1 MKSIFTKLSTLLLC
15 GAVAMVSCTD
25 FSEDIQAVDNKV
37 DNLGSQTA
45 TELANLESAIT
56 ALESK
61 LAAQYATK
69 DEVAALK
76 TTLEQSIASEVEGL
90 SKDIAAV
97 SAALKTAKDDINTAI
112 AGLDN
117 KKADKADVEA
127 AVKTATD
134 AIAALQGQLESA
146 KAEIEAEIEAVEAEI
161 AATQEE
167 LAAQINGVDAKANEL
182 HNTLLSLSEYLAT
195 LEAKINEVN
204 NTLLSLSLFL
214 EEYEASVD
222 AKFQEIL
229 NTFSSLSLHLNE
241 REALVDAQLSELQS
255 TLISLSYHLEEYE
268 AVTDFKLVELQG
280 SLAALST
287 YLEEYEASVDA
298 KFEEILNTFTS
309 LDLFLDEQF
318 AAVAAND
325 EALFAHVETLQE
337 AFTALNNLLADEA
350 AVREENDEALYAHIE
365 TLQEAFTALNNIVAD
380 LEAEDEAIYAEVEN
394 VRTYVA
400 QVYNALGLEIEAVDA
415 ALAAHVAAFEAYKE
429 VLEAKLAGLEAEDG
443 AIYTLIGTTTT
454 ALNNLIADLQAEDE
468 AIYAEI
474 ENVRTY
480 IAQIYNA
487 VSDEVAALEAQL
499 VESVEG
505 LESMIRDTQ
514 ASLTNA
520 LNLIADVE
528 EKVEANA
535 AAIASLEAA
544 VEMLTEWAVNH
555 EGLYGELTKMIANLA
570 AELDEQVSALQAED
584 GAIYDLLGETTT
596 ALNNLIADATERID
610 NIEVYITE
618 NFNTVGAAIR
628 SLENILNDLSADLN
642 DAIAANSAAI
652 EALVARV
659 QSLVYVPD
667 YSDHKATINWAKVAG
682 SYSVM
687 PAAAEDGQNANYSI
701 VTKATDIKY
710 LVKANAGEDA
720 ETVAATIAAN
730 PSVLDYIVTDVKTRG
745 ASESGADL
753 EIVNVKAEGEYIIV
767 SVVAKNFDA
776 KFFENKR
783 QGIYSAALALV
794 DTKGNNLTSEYT
806 NLVPGEA
813 AHIQL
818 GLYLAEGDDVNNVT
832 DSQYTDYMPCN
843 DSETVYT
850 SVCPTIGFI
859 IDDEKAMANL
869 TSIQPY
875 LTIEDLNTLGY
886 DMSVKYRLDLD
897 KAISSPLPS
906 GMVSSGNIFNK
917 YFKVG
922 NDRNGDVHVSV
933 VENTPFEAVGQS
945 IYAKYTATVNNT
957 TVTYTHYFELDNA
970 QIVVNV
976 GNYDE
981 VTGEYYV
988 EVPWTVKLRDELTVD
1003 GKQYAADLTVSSTWT
1018 GYDDIKMLMDNYT
1031 GLLSDRK
1038 FTYFVKDAGKWV
1050 ESTDVKF
1057 GNKRWPIETDPT
1069 YKWCLKGGTYAWNNE
1084 YKIVYT
1090 AVNETE
1096 HIDITVNFIIK
1107 LTHKPVDPFTV
1118 NIPVTFEIA
1127 PSGAFQAPV
1136 DVLAEMYKKVAG
1148 VEEGSYDYLGF
1159 GEKNA
1164 DVWAAYTANV
1174 AAVYM
1179 AGGSY
1184 AQPVVNDN
1192 KLAAGYASNIWNLTT
1207 AQIAQNQ
1214 YVDGNNVI
1222 TWDANGIIDFDFDV
1236 TIEGSANIPAYDLIY
1251 ATDYATEANPRVH
1264 VNGKKD
1270 GQGHYVIDQADL
1282 AKYFNV
1288 TRLNLAGG
1296 KKGIAEGHTLTVDFT
1311 VTDAA
1316 IAAKLNAA
1324 EFATVVEDNKGTYL
1338 TLKSETAVLQWN
1350 EFTGLE
1356 IPVTASLKVNG
1367 FELETLDLVLWTE
1380 DPLTLK
1386 NVAPVS
1392 VKRAP
1397 GKTPTVA
1404 TIYKNLSLTGILEP
1418 QNNLIDATVAVVD
1431 NWSETYTQA
1440 TELYGANMTI
1450 SFAMA
1455 EEGVYYEE
1463 NGNKIYLDKNKFA
1476 LDADKGTIT
1485 LYGDDADLN
1494 VTYIAK
1500 CYVQL
1505 THRFCEDAHAK
1516 AQLVTVKFVP
1526 NK

>member
-25 FSEDIQAVDNKV
+25 FSEDIQNLDNKV
-37 DNLGSQTA
+37 NNLGNTTQ
-45 TELANLESAIT
+45 TELASLQKAIT
-56 ALESK
+56 DLEAK
-61 LAAQYATK
+61 LSAQYATK

-76 TTLEQSIASEVEGL
+76 TTLENSIASEVAAL
-90 SKDIAAV
+90 SEDIAEV
-97 SAALKTAKDDINTAI
+97 SAALNAAKNEINTAI
-112 AGLDN
+112 AGLDE
-117 KKADKADVEA
+117 KKADKTAVEA
-127 AVKTATD
+127 AVKTATE
-134 AIAALQGQLESA
+134 AIAALQAELEAA
-146 KAEIEAEIEAVEAEI
+146 KGDLEAEI
-161 AATQEE
+161 ASVKAEIAAAQEE
-167 LAAQINGVDAKANEL
+167 LESKIDGVDAKANEL
-182 HNTLLSLSEYLAT
+182 QNTLLSLGEYLDT
-195 LEAKINEVN
+195 LEAKVNEIN
-204 NTLLSLSLFL
+204 NTLLSLAEYLPTVEAKVAELKNTLDSLSDHL
-214 EEYEASVD
+214 AEREPVVD
-222 AKFQEIL
+222 AKL
-229 NTFSSLSLHLNE
+229 
-241 REALVDAQLSELQS
+241 AELQA
-255 TLISLSYHLEEYE
+255 TLISLSNHLEEYE

-298 KFEEILNTFTS
+298 KFNEILNTFES
-309 LDLFLDEQF
+309 LSLFLDEKF
-318 AAVAAND
+318 AAL
-325 EALFAHVETLQE
+325 EATDTDLYKEIDGLRE
-337 AFTALNNLLADEA
+337 AFTTINNLLADEVA
-350 AVREENDEALYAHIE
+350 AR
-365 TLQEAFTALNNIVAD
+365 
-380 LEAEDEAIYAEVEN
+380 EAEDAAIYELLYSSV
-394 VRTYVA
+394 
-400 QVYNALGLEIEAVDA
+400 
-415 ALAAHVAAFEAYKE
+415 
-429 VLEAKLAGLEAEDG
+429 
-443 AIYTLIGTTTT
+443 T

-468 AIYAEI
+468 AIYAEM

-480 IAQIYNA
+480 VAQVYNA
-487 VSDEVAALEAQL
+487 LSTEIAA
-499 VESVEG
+499 
-505 LESMIRDTQ
+505 
-514 ASLTNA
+514 
-520 LNLIADVE
+520 
-528 EKVEANA
+528 ANA
-535 AAIASLEAA
+535 ALQAHIAAFEAYKEVVDAKLAGLE
-544 VEMLTEWAVNH
+544 
-555 EGLYGELTKMIANLA
+555 
-570 AELDEQVSALQAED
+570 AED
-584 GAIYDLLGETTT
+584 GAIYELIGTTATALNNLIADLQAEDEAIYLEINGVRESLTQTMNYLLAEDEALKAEFQEKVDEIYAEIEGVRTNIAQVYNSLMAEVAELTNQILANATAIAALEDAVEMLTDWALAHQGEYDDLVQLVTKHVADLTAQIEALQEEDGAIYEYIGETAT
-596 ALNNLIADATERID
+596 ALNNLIADANARMDE
-610 NIEVYITE
+610 IEGVIEQNY
-618 NFNTVGAAIR
+618 NTTGAAIGAL
-628 SLENILNDLSADLN
+628 SNLINDIQADLN
-642 DAIAANSAAI
+642 DRVSANEEAIKKLF
-652 EALVARV
+652 ERV

-667 YSDHKATINWAKVAG
+667 YSDHKATIEWAKVAG
-682 SYSVM
+682 SYATM
-687 PAAAEDGQNANYSI
+687 PAAAEDGENANYSI
-701 VTKATDIKY
+701 ITKATDIKY

-720 ETVAATIAAN
+720 VTAAAEIAAN

-753 EIVNVKAEGEYIIV
+753 EIVKVKAEGEYIIV
-767 SVVAKNFDA
+767 SVVAKKFDA

-783 QGIYSAALALV
+783 QGIYSAALQLV

-813 AHIQL
+813 ANIQL

-832 DSQYTDYMPCN
+832 NTQYTDYMPCN
-843 DSETVYT
+843 DNETVYT

-988 EVPWTVKLRDELTVD
+988 EAPWTVKLRDELTVD
-1003 GKQYAADLTVSSTWT
+1003 GKQYAADLNVTSTWT
-1018 GYDDIKMLMDNYT
+1018 GYDDIKSLMNVNNT
-1031 GLLSDRK
+1031 LLSGRK
-1038 FTYFVKDAGKWV
+1038 YTYYVKDNNGKWA
-1050 ESTDVKF
+1050 ETSDVKF
-1057 GNKRWPIETDPT
+1057 DLGGWPTEANPNL
-1069 YKWCLKGGTYAWNNE
+1069 KWGLKGGTYAWNNE
-1084 YKIVYT
+1084 YKVVYT

-1096 HIDITVNFIIK
+1096 HIDITVNFILK

-1418 QNNLIDATVAVVD
+1418 QNNLIDATVKVVD